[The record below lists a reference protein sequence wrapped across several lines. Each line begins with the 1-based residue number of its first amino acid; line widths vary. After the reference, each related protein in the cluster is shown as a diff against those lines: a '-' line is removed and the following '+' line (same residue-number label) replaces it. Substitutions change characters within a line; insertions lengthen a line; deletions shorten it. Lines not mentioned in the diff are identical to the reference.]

1 MVDSA
6 RKGTRLKNLHYL
18 AIEGVI
24 GVGKTSL
31 SHLLAKNMSGQV
43 VLEKH
48 EENPFL
54 VDFYDNPQRYA
65 FQTQMFFLL
74 SRYRQQQDLKQQDL
88 FHSVLVSD
96 YLFAKDRIF
105 ASLTLDEREFML
117 YDRVATLLERD
128 IPKPDL
134 VVYLQ
139 SNTQRLMSNI
149 RKRGRSYE
157 KSISE
162 DYIRSL
168 VEAYNHFFFHYN
180 LTALLVVDTTQ
191 IDFVNNRE
199 DLENLIAQLT
209 KPLGGTKFYIP
220 RITGKN

>member
-1 MVDSA
+1 M
-6 RKGTRLKNLHYL
+6 KNLHYI

-31 SHLLAKNMSGQV
+31 CQLLAKRLNGKM

-54 VDFYDNPQRYA
+54 EDFYKDPQRYA

-88 FHSVLVSD
+88 FHQVVISD
-96 YLFAKDRIF
+96 YIFAKDRIF
-105 ASLTLDEREFML
+105 ASLTLDEREYML
-117 YDRVATLLERD
+117 YDRVASLLERD
-128 IPKPDL
+128 IPRPDL
-134 VVYLQ
+134 VIYMQ
-139 SNTQRLMSNI
+139 SSTPRLMANI

-157 KSISE
+157 KNISE
-162 DYIRSL
+162 EYIRSL
-168 VEAYNHFFFHYN
+168 VEAYNHFFFHYRE
-180 LTALLVVDTTQ
+180 TPLLVVDTTQ
-191 IDFVNNRE
+191 IDFVNNEE
-199 DLENLIAQLT
+199 DLNNLIAQLS

-220 RITGKN
+220 RTTGTL

>member
-1 MVDSA
+1 MKV
-6 RKGTRLKNLHYL
+6 LHYI

-31 SHLLAKNMSGQV
+31 CHLMAKQMSGQEV
-43 VLEKH
+43 KEKH

-54 VDFYDNPQRYA
+54 EDFYENPQRYA

-74 SRYRQQQDLKQQDL
+74 SRYRQQQDIKQQDL

-96 YLFAKDRIF
+96 YIFSKDRIF
-105 ASLTLDEREFML
+105 ASLTLDEREFLL
-117 YDRVATLLERD
+117 YDRVASLLEKD
-128 IPKPDL
+128 ILKPDL

-139 SNTQRLMSNI
+139 SNTQRLMANI

-157 KSISE
+157 KNISE

-168 VEAYNHFFFHYN
+168 VEAYNHFFFHYSD
-180 LTALLVVDTTQ
+180 TPLLVVDTTQ
-191 IDFVNNRE
+191 IDFVNNEE
-199 DLENLIAQLT
+199 DLKSLIAQLS

-220 RITGKN
+220 RLSGNL

>member
-1 MVDSA
+1 MAGSA
-6 RKGTRLKNLHYL
+6 GKDACLKNLHYL

-31 SHLLAKNMSGQV
+31 SHLLAKNMTGQV

-54 VDFYDNPQRYA
+54 EDFYENPQRYA

-88 FHSVLVSD
+88 FHSVIISD

-117 YDRVATLLERD
+117 YDRLASLLERD
-128 IPKPDL
+128 IPRPDL

-139 SNTQRLMSNI
+139 SNTQRLMVNI

-157 KSISE
+157 KTISE
-162 DYIRSL
+162 EYIRSL
-168 VEAYNHFFFHYN
+168 VEAYNHFFFHYKE
-180 LTALLVVDTTQ
+180 TALLVVDTTQ

-199 DLENLIAQLT
+199 DLENLVAQLS

-220 RITGKN
+220 RITGKR

>member
-1 MVDSA
+1 M
-6 RKGTRLKNLHYL
+6 KNLHYI

-31 SHLLAKNMSGQV
+31 CHLLAKHLSGQV

-48 EENPFL
+48 GENPFL
-54 VDFYDNPQRYA
+54 EDFYENPQRYA

-74 SRYRQQQDLKQQDL
+74 GRYRQQQDIRQQDL
-88 FHSVLVSD
+88 FHSALISD
-96 YLFAKDRIF
+96 YIFAKDRIF
-105 ASLTLDEREFML
+105 ASLTLDEREYLL

-128 IPKPDL
+128 ILKPDL

-139 SNTQRLMSNI
+139 SNTQRLLTNI

-162 DYIRSL
+162 EYIRSL
-168 VEAYNHFFFHYN
+168 VEAYNHFFFQY
-180 LTALLVVDTTQ
+180 TETPLLVVDTTQ
-191 IDFVNNRE
+191 IDFVHNEE
-199 DLENLIAQLT
+199 DLRNLIDQFS

-220 RITGKN
+220 RLTGK

>member
-1 MVDSA
+1 V
-6 RKGTRLKNLHYL
+6 KNLHYI

-31 SHLLAKNMSGQV
+31 CQLLAKRLNAQM

-54 VDFYDNPQRYA
+54 EDFYEDPRRYA

-88 FHSVLVSD
+88 FHSVIVSD
-96 YLFAKDRIF
+96 YIFAKDRIF
-105 ASLTLDEREFML
+105 ASITLDEREYML
-117 YDRVATLLERD
+117 YDRVASLLERD

-134 VVYLQ
+134 VIYLQ
-139 SNTQRLMSNI
+139 SSTPRLMANI

-157 KSISE
+157 KNISE
-162 DYIRSL
+162 EYIRSL
-168 VEAYNHFFFHYN
+168 VEAYNHFFFNYN
-180 LTALLVVDTTQ
+180 ETPLLVVDTTQ
-191 IDFVNNRE
+191 IDFVNNE
-199 DLENLIAQLT
+199 QDLNDLIEQISR
-209 KPLGGTKFYIP
+209 PLGGTKYYIP
-220 RITGKN
+220 RMERR